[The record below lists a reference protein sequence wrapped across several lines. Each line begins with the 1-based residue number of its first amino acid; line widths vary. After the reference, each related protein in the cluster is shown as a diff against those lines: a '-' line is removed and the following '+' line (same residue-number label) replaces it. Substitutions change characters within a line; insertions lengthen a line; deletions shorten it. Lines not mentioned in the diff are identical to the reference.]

1 MLKSFKQRDIGL
13 IEFVDFFDT
22 YKDTKL
28 KILQQQYNL
37 QKAIADLNFAVG
49 TTVIKP

>member
-1 MLKSFKQRDIGL
+1 MLKSFQQRQISL

-37 QKAIADLNFAVG
+37 QKAIADLNFATG
-49 TTVIKP
+49 TTIIKS

>member
-1 MLKSFKQRDIGL
+1 MLQGYRQRQISL

-28 KILQQQYNL
+28 MILQQQFNL
-37 QKAIADLNFAVG
+37 QKAIADLNLATG
-49 TTVIKP
+49 ITVIKP

>member
-1 MLKSFKQRDIGL
+1 MLKSFQQRQISL

-37 QKAIADLNFAVG
+37 QKSIADLNFAIG
-49 TTVIKP
+49 IPVIKS